1 MSDSRQ
7 DRGDRRQEPAFCNET
22 FYFQLLDYWI
32 IRLQKIILA
41 NCKDTDYYKAESI
54 LVETVY
60 TYLGDKSE
68 RFGESWL
75 LRPTTTDTQ
84 QMCLM
89 FNLCKILVILV

>member
-41 NCKDTDYYKAESI
+41 NCKDTDYYKADESI
-54 LVETVY
+54 LVETVS
-60 TYLGDKSE
+60 TYWEVRGLVREDCWDQQLQQ
-68 RFGESWL
+68 RFGISSDL
-75 LRPTTTDTQ
+75 
-84 QMCLM
+84 
-89 FNLCKILVILV
+89 

>member
-41 NCKDTDYYKAESI
+41 NCKDTDYYKADESI

-68 RFGESWL
+68 RFSERWL
-75 LRPTTTDTQ
+75 LWQTPTTDIADVFDAQ
-84 QMCLM
+84 
-89 FNLCKILVILV
+89 FG